1 MLALFNL
8 ISAIMHSMKAIII
21 LTILFLSSCSSMRPE
36 EKKPKLEVTEV
47 NPNKWTAITKQNLLH
62 LTQIY
67 DLEPFFFT
75 RKVNIQSRVIPR
87 SHPVLTLNTRNAENP
102 KKILATFLHEE
113 LHWWLGI
120 KKENLNAAIKDLKK
134 IFPKVPSENKRG
146 TYSTYLHLVV
156 NYLELRALEH
166 YLGTKEARLIL
177 RSAMLKDKIYP
188 WGYSK
193 VLNNTKILKRVIEKH
208 QLFPHPLT

>member
-1 MLALFNL
+1 
-8 ISAIMHSMKAIII
+8 MKAIILLAI
-21 LTILFLSSCSSMRPE
+21 LLLSSCSSLRPE
-36 EKKPKLEVTEV
+36 EEKPKLEVTEV

-67 DLEPFFFT
+67 DLDPFLFT
-75 RKVNIQSRVIPR
+75 RKIYIQSRVIPH

-102 KKILATFLHEE
+102 KKILATFLHEQM
-113 LHWWLGI
+113 HWWLGFR
-120 KKENLNAAIKDLKK
+120 KDKLTAAIQDLKK

-146 TYSTYLHLVV
+146 TYSTYLHLIV

-166 YLGTKEARLIL
+166 YLGSKEAKSII
-177 RSAMLKDKIYP
+177 RSTMLKDKIYP

-193 VLNNTKILKRVIEKH
+193 VLNNTKTLKRILEKH
-208 QLFPHPLT
+208 QLFPPPLS